1 MGYVTR
7 KFYMFRAFACRAAR
21 MLAAAAAV
29 SSAAAAQDTRGALT
43 QGLLAVTNVSVIPMT
58 GDTVIRDATVII
70 RDGRIAAISPARTAR
85 VPAGTRTIDGSG
97 KYLIPGLADMHTH
110 LFSDDAVHD
119 SVAPAELGVMIAN
132 GVTAARLM
140 IGTPEHLALRRQVA
154 EGVIPG
160 PQLFVASPQ
169 LTGKPATNAVV
180 VTTADAA
187 RAAVRS
193 ARTSGYDFIKLTTDI
208 TRPVYDA
215 IVAEAKEQKLPVV
228 GHVDLQV
235 GVARALE
242 AGQQIEHLD
251 AYLEAVLA
259 DSGQGRPSVSNYGLY
274 ALPQWA
280 TLDYIDDR
288 KVREIAGATARAG
301 VYSTP
306 TLTIFNL
313 FGQSFDD
320 DEIRSRPDWKLLP
333 EGFRTGYWRAR
344 ERLAL
349 PANLAART
357 PERRARYVAVRNA
370 LTKAIAD
377 SGGRIMAGSD
387 TPEWFHV
394 YGFALHR
401 ELANLVAAGLTPFQA
416 LEAATVT
423 PAAFLGASAEWGTVE
438 RGKRADLVLLAAN
451 PLEDIRN
458 TARIDGVALG
468 GRWFEPPE
476 LRRMVDLASRLLTGP
491 SIP

>member
-1 MGYVTR
+1 MRDATR
-7 KFYMFRAFACRAAR
+7 RFLIRALARRARRA
-21 MLAAAAAV
+21 LGAAV
-29 SSAAAAQDTRGALT
+29 VLSSAGIAQDTRGALT
-43 QGLLAVTNVSVIPMT
+43 QGMLAVSNVSVIPMT
-58 GDTVIRDATVII
+58 GDTIMRNVTVLV
-70 RDGRIAAISPARTAR
+70 RDGRIASISPARTAR
-85 VPAGTRTIDGSG
+85 VPAGIRTIDGTG
-97 KYLIPGLADMHTH
+97 RYLIPGLADMHTH

-140 IGTPEHLALRRQVA
+140 IGTPEHLVLRRQVA

-169 LTGKPATNAVV
+169 LTGKPATNALV
-180 VTTADAA
+180 VTTPDAA
-187 RAAVRS
+187 RSAVKS
-193 ARTSGYDFIKLTTDI
+193 AREDGYDFIKLTTDI

-215 IVAEAKEQKLPVV
+215 IVAEARAQKLPVV

-235 GVARALE
+235 GLARALE

-251 AYLEAVLA
+251 AYMEAVLA
-259 DSGQGRPSVSNYGLY
+259 DSGRGRPSVSNYGLY
-274 ALPQWA
+274 ALRQWA

-288 KVREIAGATARAG
+288 KVQEVAGTTARAG

-313 FGQSFDD
+313 FGQPFDD

-333 EGFRTGYWRAR
+333 EGFRTGYWRAK

-357 PERRARYVAVRNA
+357 PERRSRYVAVRNA
-370 LTKAIAD
+370 LTKAISD

-401 ELANLVAAGLTPFQA
+401 ELANLVAAGLTPYQA
-416 LEAATVT
+416 LQAATVT
-423 PAAFLGASAEWGTVE
+423 PAEFLGVSNDWGTVE
-438 RGKRADLVLLAAN
+438 PRKRADLVLLAAN

-458 TARIDGVALG
+458 TARIEGVALG
-468 GRWFEPPE
+468 GRWFEEAE
-476 LRRMVDLASRLLTGP
+476 LRRMIDRAAQLLSGP